1 MVEVKNLVK
10 SYGDIDAVK
19 NISFTANVGEV
30 LGFLGPN
37 GAGKSTTM
45 NIIAGYLSATSGTVT
60 IDGYDIVD
68 DPKEAK
74 KRIGYLPELPPVYQD
89 MTVKKYLNFMYELK
103 KVTLPKE
110 EHLAEIMKLCGIDAI
125 EDRIIRNLSKGYR
138 QRVGVAQALVGN
150 PPVIILDE
158 PTVGLDPKQIIEM
171 RTLIKNLGKKHAV
184 IFSSHVLSE
193 VSAVCDRIVVISQGE
208 IAADEATD
216 KIAYMKSNEMRL
228 LLTVEGNSA
237 SVISAISA
245 VDGVTKV
252 RRGDRQSED
261 VCDYSVEYKKDT
273 DIRRGVFR
281 ALAKAGCPILQM
293 RDAGMSLEEMFLTL
307 TTPTYQNKGGRN

>member
-10 SYGDIDAVK
+10 SYGNINAVK

-60 IDGYDIVD
+60 IDGCDIVD
-68 DPKEAK
+68 DAKEAK

-89 MTVKKYLNFMYELK
+89 MTVKKYLGFMYELK
-103 KVTLPKE
+103 KVTLPRE
-110 EHLAEIMKLCGIDAI
+110 EHLKEIMSLCGIEAI
-125 EDRIIRNLSKGYR
+125 GDRVISNLSKGYR

-216 KIAYMKSNEMRL
+216 KIAYMKSKEMRL
-228 LLTVEGNSA
+228 LLTVEGASA
-237 SVISAISA
+237 SVISAISS

-252 RRGDRQSED
+252 RRGERESENI
-261 VCDYSVEYKKDT
+261 CDYSVEYKKEVDV
-273 DIRRGVFR
+273 RAGVFR

-293 RDAGMSLEEMFLTL
+293 KDAGMSLEEMFLKL
-307 TTPTYQNKGGRN
+307 TTPTYDNKGGNA

>member
-10 SYGDIDAVK
+10 SYGSIDAVK
-19 NISFTANVGEV
+19 DISFTANVGEV

-68 DPKEAK
+68 DAKEAK

-103 KVTLPKE
+103 KVTLPRE
-110 EHLAEIMKLCGIDAI
+110 EHLAEIMTLCGIDTI
-125 EDRIIRNLSKGYR
+125 GDRVIRNLSKGYR

-171 RTLIKNLGKKHAV
+171 RALIKNLGKKHAV

-237 SVISAISA
+237 SVISAISS

-261 VCDYSVEYKKDT
+261 VCDYSVEYKKDV

-293 RDAGMSLEEMFLTL
+293 RDAGMSLEEMFLKL
-307 TTPTYQNKGGRN
+307 TTPTYSGKGGKN

>member
-1 MVEVKNLVK
+1 MVEVKKLTK
-10 SYGDIDAVK
+10 SYGNIDAVK

-45 NIIAGYLSATSGTVT
+45 NIIAGYLSATSGSVT

-68 DPKEAK
+68 DAIEAK

-110 EHLAEIMKLCGIDAI
+110 EHLNEIMKLCGIDTI
-125 EDRIIRNLSKGYR
+125 SDRVIRNLSKGYR

-171 RTLIKNLGKKHAV
+171 RALIKNLGKKHAV

-193 VSAVCDRIVVISQGE
+193 VSAVCDRIVVISQGK

-228 LLTVEGNSA
+228 LLTVEGASA

-252 RRGDRQSED
+252 RRDNRHSEN

-273 DIRRGVFR
+273 DIRANVFR

-307 TTPTYQNKGGRN
+307 TTPTYQNEGGKN

>member
-68 DPKEAK
+68 NPKEAK

>member
-10 SYGDIDAVK
+10 SYGSIDAVK
-19 NISFTANVGEV
+19 DISFTANVGEV

-68 DPKEAK
+68 NPKEAK

-110 EHLAEIMKLCGIDAI
+110 EHLTEIMKLCGIDAI
-125 EDRIIRNLSKGYR
+125 ADRVIRNLSKGYR

-237 SVISAISA
+237 SVISAISS

-252 RRGDRQSED
+252 RRGDRQSDE

-307 TTPTYQNKGGRN
+307 TTPTYQGKGGKN

>member
-19 NISFTANVGEV
+19 NISFPANVGEV

>member
-10 SYGDIDAVK
+10 SYGNIDAVK
-19 NISFTANVGEV
+19 NISFNANVGEV

-103 KVTLPKE
+103 KVTLPRE

-125 EDRIIRNLSKGYR
+125 SDRIIRNLSKGYR

-237 SVISAISA
+237 TVISAISS

-252 RRGDRQSED
+252 RRGDRQSQE

-307 TTPTYQNKGGRN
+307 TTPTYQGKGGKN

>member
-10 SYGDIDAVK
+10 SYGNIDAVK
-19 NISFTANVGEV
+19 DISFTANVGEV

-103 KVTLPKE
+103 KVTLPRE

-125 EDRIIRNLSKGYR
+125 ADRIIRNLSKGYR

-237 SVISAISA
+237 SVISAISS

-252 RRGDRQSED
+252 RRGDRQSDD

-307 TTPTYQNKGGRN
+307 TTPTYQSKGGKN

>member
-10 SYGDIDAVK
+10 TYGNIDAV
-19 NISFTANVGEV
+19 NDISFTANVGEV

-68 DPKEAK
+68 DAKEAK
-74 KRIGYLPELPPVYQD
+74 KRIGYLPELPPVYQE
-89 MTVKKYLNFMYELK
+89 MTVYKYLNFIYGLK

-110 EHLAEIMKLCGIDAI
+110 EHLNEIMALCGIDVI
-125 EDRIIRNLSKGYR
+125 RDRVIRNLSKGYK

-171 RTLIKNLGKKHAV
+171 RNLIKNLGKKHAV

-193 VSAVCDRIVVISQGE
+193 VSAVCDRIVVISQGK
-208 IAADEATD
+208 ITADEATD

-228 LLTVEGNSA
+228 LLTVEGNSS
-237 SVISAISA
+237 SVISAISS

-252 RRGDRQSED
+252 RRGDRKSED
-261 VCDYSVEYKKDT
+261 VCDYSVEYKKEI

-293 RDAGMSLEEMFLTL
+293 RDAGLSLEEMFLKL
-307 TTPTYQNKGGRN
+307 TAPTYSDKGGKD

>member
-10 SYGDIDAVK
+10 SYGNIDAVK

-60 IDGYDIVD
+60 IDGFDIVD

-74 KRIGYLPELPPVYQD
+74 KRIGYLPELPPVYQE
-89 MTVKKYLNFMYELK
+89 MTVKQYLSFMYDLK
-103 KVTLPKE
+103 KASEPKA
-110 EHLAEIMKLCGIDAI
+110 EHLEEIMKLCGIDAI
-125 EDRIIRNLSKGYR
+125 GDRVIRNLSKGYR

-193 VSAVCDRIVVISQGE
+193 VSAVCDRIVVISQGG
-208 IAADEATD
+208 IVADEATD

-237 SVISAISA
+237 TVISAIGS
-245 VDGVTKV
+245 VSGVTKV
-252 RRGDRQSED
+252 RRSGRQSED
-261 VCDYSVEYKKDT
+261 ICDYSVEYKKDV
-273 DIRRGVFR
+273 DVRAGVFR

-307 TTPTYQNKGGRN
+307 TTPTYSDKGGKN

>member
-10 SYGDIDAVK
+10 SYGNIDAVK

-74 KRIGYLPELPPVYQD
+74 KRIGYLPELPPVYQE
-89 MTVKKYLNFMYELK
+89 MTVKQYLNFMYDLK
-103 KVTLPKE
+103 KATEPKA
-110 EHLAEIMKLCGIDAI
+110 EHLEEIMKLCGIDAI
-125 EDRIIRNLSKGYR
+125 GDRVIRNLSKGYR

-208 IAADEATD
+208 IVADEATD
-216 KIAYMKSNEMRL
+216 KIAYMKSKEMRL

-237 SVISAISA
+237 TVISAISE
-245 VDGVTKV
+245 VNGVTKV
-252 RRGDRQSED
+252 RRSGRQSED
-261 VCDYSVEYKKDT
+261 ICDYSVEYKKDV
-273 DIRRGVFR
+273 DVRASVFR

-293 RDAGMSLEEMFLTL
+293 KDAGMSLEEMFLTL
-307 TTPTYQNKGGRN
+307 TTPTYSDKGGKN

>member
-10 SYGDIDAVK
+10 SYGNIDAVK

-110 EHLAEIMKLCGIDAI
+110 EHLAEIMKLCGVDAI
-125 EDRIIRNLSKGYR
+125 GDRVIRNLSKGYR

-171 RTLIKNLGKKHAV
+171 RALIKNLGKKHAV

-237 SVISAISA
+237 SVISAISS

-252 RRGDRQSED
+252 RRGDRQDEN

-307 TTPTYQNKGGRN
+307 TTPTYQGKGGKN

>member
-10 SYGDIDAVK
+10 SYGNINAVK

-60 IDGYDIVD
+60 IDGCDIVD
-68 DPKEAK
+68 DAKEAK

-89 MTVKKYLNFMYELK
+89 MTVKKYLSFMYELK
-103 KVTLPKE
+103 KVTLPRE
-110 EHLAEIMKLCGIDAI
+110 EHLKEIMSLCGIEAI
-125 EDRIIRNLSKGYR
+125 GDRVISNLSKGYR

-171 RTLIKNLGKKHAV
+171 RALIKNLGKKHAV

-216 KIAYMKSNEMRL
+216 KIAYMKSKEMRL
-228 LLTVEGNSA
+228 LLTVEGASA
-237 SVISAISA
+237 SVISAISS

-252 RRGDRQSED
+252 RRGDRESEN
-261 VCDYSVEYKKDT
+261 VCDYSVEYKKEVDV
-273 DIRRGVFR
+273 RAGVFR

-293 RDAGMSLEEMFLTL
+293 KDAGMSLEEMFLKL
-307 TTPTYQNKGGRN
+307 TTPTYDDKGGNA

>member
-10 SYGDIDAVK
+10 SYGNIDAVK

-103 KVTLPKE
+103 KVTLPRE

-125 EDRIIRNLSKGYR
+125 SDRVIRNLSKGYR

-237 SVISAISA
+237 SVISALSS

-252 RRGDRQSED
+252 RRGDRQDEN

-307 TTPTYQNKGGRN
+307 TTPTYQGKGGKN

>member
-307 TTPTYQNKGGRN
+307 TTPTYQGKGGRN

>member
-10 SYGDIDAVK
+10 SYGNIDAVK

-60 IDGYDIVD
+60 IDGFDIVD

-74 KRIGYLPELPPVYQD
+74 KRIGYLPELPPVYQE
-89 MTVKKYLNFMYELK
+89 MTVKQYLSFMYDLK
-103 KVTLPKE
+103 KASEPKA
-110 EHLAEIMKLCGIDAI
+110 EHLEEIMKLCGIDAI
-125 EDRIIRNLSKGYR
+125 GDRVIRNLSKGYR

-193 VSAVCDRIVVISQGE
+193 VSAVCDRIVVISQGG
-208 IAADEATD
+208 IVADEATD

-237 SVISAISA
+237 TVISAIGGVS
-245 VDGVTKV
+245 GVTKV
-252 RRGDRQSED
+252 RRSGRQSED
-261 VCDYSVEYKKDT
+261 ICDYSVEYKKDV
-273 DIRRGVFR
+273 DVRAGVFR

-307 TTPTYQNKGGRN
+307 TTPTYSDKGGKN

>member
-10 SYGDIDAVK
+10 SYGNIDAVK

-60 IDGYDIVD
+60 IDGFDIVD

-74 KRIGYLPELPPVYQD
+74 KRIGYLPELPPVYQE
-89 MTVKKYLNFMYELK
+89 MTVKQYLSFMYDLK
-103 KVTLPKE
+103 KATEPKA
-110 EHLAEIMKLCGIDAI
+110 EHLAEIMKLCGIDVI
-125 EDRIIRNLSKGYR
+125 GDRVIRNLSKGYR

-208 IAADEATD
+208 IVADEATD

-237 SVISAISA
+237 TVISAIGGVS
-245 VDGVTKV
+245 GVTKV
-252 RRGDRQSED
+252 RRNGRQSED
-261 VCDYSVEYKKDT
+261 ICDYSVEYKKDV
-273 DIRRGVFR
+273 DVRAGVFR

-307 TTPTYQNKGGRN
+307 TTPTYSDKGGKN

>member
-19 NISFTANVGEV
+19 DISFTANVGEV

-60 IDGYDIVD
+60 IDGFDIVD

-89 MTVKKYLNFMYELK
+89 MTVKKYLDFMYELK
-103 KVTLPKE
+103 KATQPKE
-110 EHLAEIMKLCGIDAI
+110 EHIAEIMKLCGISEI
-125 EDRIIRNLSKGYR
+125 SERVIRNLSKGYR

-237 SVISAISA
+237 SVISAISS

-261 VCDYSVEYKKDT
+261 ICDYSVEYKKDT

-293 RDAGMSLEEMFLTL
+293 RDAGLSLEEMFLKL
-307 TTPTYQNKGGRN
+307 TTPTYQDKGGKN

>member
-293 RDAGMSLEEMFLTL
+293 RDAGMSLEEMFLAL

>member
-10 SYGDIDAVK
+10 SYGNINAVK

-60 IDGYDIVD
+60 IDGCDIVD
-68 DPKEAK
+68 DAKEAK

-89 MTVKKYLNFMYELK
+89 MTVKKYLGFMYELK
-103 KVTLPKE
+103 KVTLPRE
-110 EHLAEIMKLCGIDAI
+110 EHLKEIMSLCGIEAI
-125 EDRIIRNLSKGYR
+125 GDRVISNLSKGYR

-216 KIAYMKSNEMRL
+216 KIAYMKSKEMRL
-228 LLTVEGNSA
+228 LLTVEGASA
-237 SVISAISA
+237 SVISAISS

-252 RRGDRQSED
+252 RRGDRESEN
-261 VCDYSVEYKKDT
+261 VCDYSVEYKKEVDV
-273 DIRRGVFR
+273 RAGVFR

-293 RDAGMSLEEMFLTL
+293 KDAGMSLEEMFLKL
-307 TTPTYQNKGGRN
+307 TTPTYDDKGGNA

>member
-1 MVEVKNLVK
+1 MVEVKNLTK
-10 SYGDIDAVK
+10 RYGKIDAVK

-45 NIIAGYLSATSGTVT
+45 NIIAGYLSSSAGTVT

-68 DPKEAK
+68 DAIEAK
-74 KRIGYLPELPPVYQD
+74 KRIGYLPEMPPVYQE
-89 MTVKKYLNFMYELK
+89 MTVIKYLEFMYGLK
-103 KVTLPKE
+103 KVTLPKA
-110 EHLAEIMKLCGIDAI
+110 EHLEEIMKLCGIDVI
-125 EDRIIRNLSKGYR
+125 RDRLIRNLSKGYK

-158 PTVGLDPKQIIEM
+158 PTVGLDPKQIIDM
-171 RTLIKNLGKKHAV
+171 RALIKNLGKKHAV

-208 IAADEATD
+208 IVADEATD
-216 KIAYMKSNEMRL
+216 KIAYMKSNDMRL
-228 LLTVEGNSA
+228 TLTVEGNS
-237 SVISAISA
+237 STVISAIGA

-252 RRGDRQSED
+252 RRADRQSED
-261 VCDYSVEYKKDT
+261 ICDYSVEYKKDT
-273 DIRRGVFR
+273 DVRKGIFR

-293 RDAGMSLEEMFLTL
+293 KDAGMSLEEMFLKL
-307 TTPTYQNKGGRN
+307 TTPTYTGKGGKR

>member
-10 SYGDIDAVK
+10 SYGNIDAVK

-68 DPKEAK
+68 DAIEAK

-103 KVTLPKE
+103 KVTLPRE

-125 EDRIIRNLSKGYR
+125 ADRVIRNLSKGYR

-171 RTLIKNLGKKHAV
+171 RALIKNLGKKHAV

-193 VSAVCDRIVVISQGE
+193 VSAVCDRIVVISQGQ

-252 RRGDRQSED
+252 RRGDRQSDEI
-261 VCDYSVEYKKDT
+261 CDYSVEYKKDT

-307 TTPTYQNKGGRN
+307 TTPTYQDKGGKN

>member
-68 DPKEAK
+68 NPKEAK

-184 IFSSHVLSE
+184 VFSSHVLSE

-307 TTPTYQNKGGRN
+307 TTPTYQGKGGRN

>member
-68 DPKEAK
+68 NPKEAK

-110 EHLAEIMKLCGIDAI
+110 EHLSEIMKLCGIDAI

-184 IFSSHVLSE
+184 VFSSHVLSE

-307 TTPTYQNKGGRN
+307 TTPTYQGKGGRN

>member
-10 SYGDIDAVK
+10 SYGNIDAVK

-45 NIIAGYLSATSGTVT
+45 NIIAGYLSATSGTIT

-68 DPKEAK
+68 DAKEAK

-89 MTVKKYLNFMYELK
+89 MTVKKYLEFMYGLK

-110 EHLAEIMKLCGIDAI
+110 EHLTEIMNLCGISAI
-125 EDRIIRNLSKGYR
+125 GDRVIRNLSKGYR

-171 RTLIKNLGKKHAV
+171 RALIKNLGKKHAV

-228 LLTVEGNSA
+228 LLMVEGNSA
-237 SVISAISA
+237 SVISAISG

-261 VCDYSVEYKKDT
+261 VCNYFVEYKKDV
-273 DIRRGVFR
+273 DVRRGVFR

-293 RDAGMSLEEMFLTL
+293 KDAGMSLEEMFLTL
-307 TTPTYQNKGGRN
+307 TTPTYSDKGGKN

>member
-10 SYGDIDAVK
+10 SYGNIDAVK

-60 IDGYDIVD
+60 IDGFDIVD

-74 KRIGYLPELPPVYQD
+74 KRIGYLPELPPVYQE
-89 MTVKKYLNFMYELK
+89 MTVKQYLSFMYDLK
-103 KVTLPKE
+103 KASEPKAK
-110 EHLAEIMKLCGIDAI
+110 HLEEIMKLCGIDAI
-125 EDRIIRNLSKGYR
+125 GDRVIRNLSKGYR

-193 VSAVCDRIVVISQGE
+193 VSAVCDRIVVISQGG
-208 IAADEATD
+208 IVADEATD

-237 SVISAISA
+237 TVISAIGGVS
-245 VDGVTKV
+245 GVTKV
-252 RRGDRQSED
+252 RRSGRQSED
-261 VCDYSVEYKKDT
+261 ICDYSVEYKKDV
-273 DIRRGVFR
+273 DVRAGVFR

-307 TTPTYQNKGGRN
+307 TTPTYSDKGGKN

>member
-10 SYGDIDAVK
+10 SYGSIDAVK
-19 NISFTANVGEV
+19 DISFTANVGEV

-68 DPKEAK
+68 DAKEAK

-103 KVTLPKE
+103 KVTLPRE
-110 EHLAEIMKLCGIDAI
+110 EHLNEIMSLCGIDAI
-125 EDRIIRNLSKGYR
+125 GDRVIRNLSKGYR

-171 RTLIKNLGKKHAV
+171 RALIKNLGKKHAV

-237 SVISAISA
+237 SVISAISS

-252 RRGDRQSED
+252 RRGDRQSESI
-261 VCDYSVEYKKDT
+261 CDYSVEYKKDV
-273 DIRRGVFR
+273 DIRANVFR

-293 RDAGMSLEEMFLTL
+293 RDAGMSLEEMFLRL
-307 TTPTYQNKGGRN
+307 TTPTYSGKGGKN

>member
-10 SYGDIDAVK
+10 SYGNIDAVK

-60 IDGYDIVD
+60 IDGFDIVD

-74 KRIGYLPELPPVYQD
+74 KRIGYLPELPPVYQE
-89 MTVKKYLNFMYELK
+89 MTVKQYLSFMYDLK
-103 KVTLPKE
+103 KATEPKA
-110 EHLAEIMKLCGIDAI
+110 EHLAEIMKLCGVDAI
-125 EDRIIRNLSKGYR
+125 GDRVIRNLSKGYR

-208 IAADEATD
+208 IVADEATD

-237 SVISAISA
+237 TVISAIGGVS
-245 VDGVTKV
+245 GVTKV
-252 RRGDRQSED
+252 RRSGRQSED
-261 VCDYSVEYKKDT
+261 ICDYSVEYKKDV
-273 DIRRGVFR
+273 DVRAGVFR

-307 TTPTYQNKGGRN
+307 TTPTYSDKGGKN

>member
-110 EHLAEIMKLCGIDAI
+110 EHLAEIMKK
-125 EDRIIRNLSKGYR
+125 E
-138 QRVGVAQALVGN
+138 
-150 PPVIILDE
+150 
-158 PTVGLDPKQIIEM
+158 
-171 RTLIKNLGKKHAV
+171 
-184 IFSSHVLSE
+184 VL
-193 VSAVCDRIVVISQGE
+193 
-208 IAADEATD
+208 
-216 KIAYMKSNEMRL
+216 
-228 LLTVEGNSA
+228 
-237 SVISAISA
+237 
-245 VDGVTKV
+245 
-252 RRGDRQSED
+252 
-261 VCDYSVEYKKDT
+261 
-273 DIRRGVFR
+273 
-281 ALAKAGCPILQM
+281 
-293 RDAGMSLEEMFLTL
+293 
-307 TTPTYQNKGGRN
+307 

>member
-10 SYGDIDAVK
+10 SYGSIDAVK
-19 NISFTANVGEV
+19 DISFTANVGEV

-68 DPKEAK
+68 DAKEAK

-89 MTVKKYLNFMYELK
+89 MTVRKYLNFMYELK
-103 KVTLPKE
+103 KVTLPRE
-110 EHLAEIMKLCGIDAI
+110 EHISEIMTLCGIDAI
-125 EDRIIRNLSKGYR
+125 GDRVIRNLSKGYR

-171 RTLIKNLGKKHAV
+171 RALIKNLGKKHAV

-216 KIAYMKSNEMRL
+216 KIAYMKSNEMSL

-237 SVISAISA
+237 SVISAISS

-261 VCDYSVEYKKDT
+261 VCDYSVEYKKDV
-273 DIRRGVFR
+273 DVRRGVFR

-293 RDAGMSLEEMFLTL
+293 RDAGMSLEEMFLRL
-307 TTPTYQNKGGRN
+307 TTPTYSGKGGKN

>member
-1 MVEVKNLVK
+1 M
-10 SYGDIDAVK
+10 
-19 NISFTANVGEV
+19 
-30 LGFLGPN
+30 
-37 GAGKSTTM
+37 
-45 NIIAGYLSATSGTVT
+45 
-60 IDGYDIVD
+60 
-68 DPKEAK
+68 
-74 KRIGYLPELPPVYQD
+74 YQD

-103 KVTLPKE
+103 KVTLPRE

-125 EDRIIRNLSKGYR
+125 ADRVIRNLSKGYR

-171 RTLIKNLGKKHAV
+171 RALIKNLGKKHAV

-193 VSAVCDRIVVISQGE
+193 VSAVCDRIVVISQGQ

-252 RRGDRQSED
+252 RRGDRQSDEI
-261 VCDYSVEYKKDT
+261 CDYSVEYKKDT

-307 TTPTYQNKGGRN
+307 TTPTYQDKGGKN

>member
-10 SYGDIDAVK
+10 SYGNIDAVK

-45 NIIAGYLSATSGTVT
+45 NIIAGYLSATGGTVT
-60 IDGYDIVD
+60 IDGFDIVD
-68 DPKEAK
+68 DAIEAK

-89 MTVKKYLNFMYELK
+89 MTVKKYLSFMYDLK
-103 KVTLPKE
+103 KVTLPKD
-110 EHLAEIMKLCGIDAI
+110 EHLQEIMKLCGIDTI
-125 EDRIIRNLSKGYR
+125 GDRIINNLSKGYR

-171 RTLIKNLGKKHAV
+171 RALIKNLGKKHAV

-216 KIAYMKSNEMRL
+216 KIAYMKSSEMRL

-237 SVISAISA
+237 SVISTISS

-252 RRGDRQSED
+252 RRGDRQDEN
-261 VCDYSVEYKKDT
+261 VCDYSVEYKKDV

-293 RDAGMSLEEMFLTL
+293 RDAGMSLEEMFLSL
-307 TTPTYQNKGGRN
+307 TTPTYQGKGGKN

>member
-10 SYGDIDAVK
+10 SYGNIYAVN

-45 NIIAGYLSATSGTVT
+45 NIISGYLSATSGTVT

-68 DPKEAK
+68 EPKEAK
-74 KRIGYLPELPPVYQD
+74 KRIGYLPELPPVYQE

-103 KVTLPKE
+103 RATQPRE
-110 EHLAEIMKLCGIDAI
+110 EHLNEIMKQCGILEI
-125 EDRIIRNLSKGYR
+125 SDRIIRNLSKGYR

-171 RTLIKNLGKKHAV
+171 RALIKNLGKKHAV

-193 VSAVCDRIVVISQGE
+193 VSAVCDRIVVISQGK
-208 IAADEATD
+208 IVADEATN
-216 KIAYMKSNEMRL
+216 KFSYMNTEEMKL
-228 LLTVEGNSA
+228 TLTVEGTSA
-237 SVISAISA
+237 TVISAVSS

-252 RRGDRQSED
+252 RRGDRQSD
-261 VCDYSVEYKKDT
+261 SVCNYSVEYKKDV
-273 DIRRGVFR
+273 DVRKGIFR
-281 ALAKAGCPILQM
+281 ALAKADCPILQM
-293 RDAGMSLEEMFLTL
+293 KDAGMSLEEMFLTL
-307 TTPTYQNKGGRN
+307 TTPTYQDKGGRD

>member
-10 SYGDIDAVK
+10 SYGSIDAVK
-19 NISFTANVGEV
+19 DISFTANVGEV

-68 DPKEAK
+68 DAKEAT

-103 KVTLPKE
+103 KVTLPRE
-110 EHLAEIMKLCGIDAI
+110 EHLAEIMTLCGIDAI
-125 EDRIIRNLSKGYR
+125 GDRVIRNLSKGYR

-171 RTLIKNLGKKHAV
+171 RALIKNLGKKHAV

-237 SVISAISA
+237 SVISAISS

-261 VCDYSVEYKKDT
+261 VCDYSVEYKKDV

-293 RDAGMSLEEMFLTL
+293 RDAGMSLEEMFLKL
-307 TTPTYQNKGGRN
+307 TTPTYSGKGGKN

>member
-10 SYGDIDAVK
+10 SYGNIDAVK

-68 DPKEAK
+68 EPKEAK

-125 EDRIIRNLSKGYR
+125 ADRIIRNLSKGYR

-237 SVISAISA
+237 SVISALSA

-252 RRGDRQSED
+252 RRGDRQSEE

-307 TTPTYQNKGGRN
+307 TTPTYQGKGGKN

>member
-10 SYGDIDAVK
+10 SYGNIDAVK

-60 IDGYDIVD
+60 IDGFDIVD

-74 KRIGYLPELPPVYQD
+74 KRIGYLPELPPGYQE
-89 MTVKKYLNFMYELK
+89 MTFKQYLSFMYDLK
-103 KVTLPKE
+103 KASEPKA
-110 EHLAEIMKLCGIDAI
+110 EHLEEIMKLCGIDAI
-125 EDRIIRNLSKGYR
+125 GDRVIRNLSKGYR

-193 VSAVCDRIVVISQGE
+193 VSAVCDRIVVISQGG
-208 IAADEATD
+208 IVADEATD

-237 SVISAISA
+237 TVISAIGGVS
-245 VDGVTKV
+245 GVTKV
-252 RRGDRQSED
+252 RRSGRQSED
-261 VCDYSVEYKKDT
+261 ICDYSVEYKKDV
-273 DIRRGVFR
+273 DVRAGVFR

-307 TTPTYQNKGGRN
+307 TTPTYSDKGGKN

>member
-10 SYGDIDAVK
+10 SYGNIDAVK
-19 NISFTANVGEV
+19 DISFTASVGEV

-68 DPKEAK
+68 DAKEAK

-125 EDRIIRNLSKGYR
+125 GDRIIRNLSKGYR

-216 KIAYMKSNEMRL
+216 KIAYMQSNEMRL

-237 SVISAISA
+237 TVISAISS

-252 RRGDRQSED
+252 RRGDRQSDE

-281 ALAKAGCPILQM
+281 VLAKAGCPILQM

-307 TTPTYQNKGGRN
+307 TTPTYQSKGGKN

>member
-1 MVEVKNLVK
+1 MVEVKGLVK
-10 SYGDIDAVK
+10 SYGNIDAVK

-68 DPKEAK
+68 DAKEAK

-89 MTVKKYLNFMYELK
+89 MTVKKYLGFIYELK
-103 KVTLPKE
+103 RVSLPKE
-110 EHLAEIMKLCGIDAI
+110 EHLGEIMKLCGIDAI
-125 EDRIIRNLSKGYR
+125 GERVISNLSKGYK

-208 IAADEATD
+208 IVADEATD
-216 KIAYMKSNEMRL
+216 KIAYMKSEEMRL
-228 LLTVEGNSA
+228 LLTVQGNSA
-237 SVISAISA
+237 SVISAVSS
-245 VDGVTKV
+245 VEGVTKM
-252 RRGDRQSED
+252 RRADRHSD
-261 VCDYSVEYKKDT
+261 TVCDYSVEYKKDI
-273 DIRRGVFR
+273 DIRANVFR
-281 ALAKAGCPILQM
+281 ALAKAECPILQM
-293 RDAGMSLEEMFLTL
+293 RDAGMSLEEMFLKL
-307 TTPTYQNKGGRN
+307 TTPTYTEKGGKF